1 MFSQAFNV
9 HYIQNVD
16 APLGLG
22 NGLDIRGK
30 GNIIDV
36 EISKDV
42 MTAAAA
48 LKEIYVN
55 KEAPG
60 IWY

>member
-1 MFSQAFNV
+1 
-9 HYIQNVD
+9 
-16 APLGLG
+16 L
-22 NGLDIRGK
+22 
-30 GNIIDV
+30 IIFLPKIV

>member
-1 MFSQAFNV
+1 
-9 HYIQNVD
+9 
-16 APLGLG
+16 
-22 NGLDIRGK
+22 
-30 GNIIDV
+30 
-36 EISKDV
+36 

-60 IWY
+60 IWYWFSRYSKR